1 MLLWKQDVVFHFKVS
16 EYNDRSL
23 FIVLSVR
30 GPSDDNLSECTQFVI
45 GLVHDDELVTGA
57 GDSE

>member
-1 MLLWKQDVVFHFKVS
+1 MWLWKQEIVFHFKVS
-16 EYNDRSL
+16 DDNDRRL
-23 FIVLSVR
+23 FSVLFVR
-30 GPSDDNLSECTQFVI
+30 GPSDDNLSECTQFVV